1 MYSILN
7 EQIEKEETGMP
18 YRILQGISGVHGADK
33 YFFFLFSN
41 SENEKTTDLKDRT
54 HISIHGN
61 VQIVSG
67 ETTTSL
73 QWNITQWIY

>member
-33 YFFFLFSN
+33 YFFFSFQI
-41 SENEKTTDLKDRT
+41 LKMKKQ
-54 HISIHGN
+54 
-61 VQIVSG
+61 QI
-67 ETTTSL
+67 
-73 QWNITQWIY
+73 